1 MTSLPS
7 SNKMHMQTSRANGIS
22 SLYILKALL
31 AISVVAL
38 HSPHT
43 LPWIGLPGLMVEL
56 FFVITG
62 YFLFDPDQKK
72 VQVRIWKSIKKVI
85 PIILILQAFYGML
98 IPPRDWESR
107 DDLLDVV

>member
-1 MTSLPS
+1 
-7 SNKMHMQTSRANGIS
+7 MQTSRANGIS

-72 VQVRIWKSIKKVI
+72 VQVRIWKSIKKVS
-85 PIILILQAFYGML
+85 P
-98 IPPRDWESR
+98 
-107 DDLLDVV
+107 